1 LNFRRLLKT
10 HGLAE
15 QIFKQANAHLQR
27 KGLSLRSGTIVDATI
42 IYAPSATKD
51 ADGDRDPEMH
61 QAKRGKED
69 VAFGDSAAPA
79 SSSGRKADRSRRSS
93 SLAEIGT
100 TGPCRHSCFT
110 LS

>member
-51 ADGDRDPEMH
+51 ADGDRDPEMR
-61 QAKRGKED
+61 QAKQGKQWFVGMKAHQLLRGKED

-79 SSSGRKADRSRRSS
+79 SSSGRKAEA
-93 SLAEIGT
+93 SL
-100 TGPCRHSCFT
+100 RFS
-110 LS
+110 